1 MRAARADT
9 ITGGGPSPRRSAL
22 VIEDVLSAG
31 SSVMNIGLTGASGSM
46 LSSSPCGLRGLFR
59 GVFVRVYPALS
70 DRLLVFA
77 ANPWSP
83 VALPHLQQEATKK
96 SESKRVGKEVRK
108 VGPQEMSTENNA
120 DYYDYVKFASDLCTQ
135 PVYFSLRSNFSPR
148 RSQNQLLLGWQPFF

>member
-1 MRAARADT
+1 MLFKIEIGGCGCSDAHDAGHADLPT
-9 ITGGGPSPRRSAL
+9 QLQLHNTRDTYRLAPSRYVHAQ
-22 VIEDVLSAG
+22 
-31 SSVMNIGLTGASGSM
+31 SVHPLAI
-46 LSSSPCGLRGLFR
+46 CRGF
-59 GVFVRVYPALS
+59 S

-96 SESKRVGKEVRK
+96 SESKRVGKEIRK